1 MNKKIKMTVCYE
13 MQRTYKN
20 GAIED
25 TNSNPIICIDLEDAY
40 QECRRDFNYFLHE
53 RKYNGHYKN
62 IAKVV
67 YVVECREVETEH
79 SLPQKQLA
87 DFIAQSDDDSN
98 LLELKYIEFDFEYE
112 YSMYLDTNLRITNKV
127 ILELEKIINS
137 DGYLYDGNSE
147 SSILFT
153 EIKKHIDVD
162 SPDFEEVYNEVY
174 EHFEDNYSYVT
185 NCLTG
190 GEDLYFYNS
199 KKYSFDTVEE
209 LEKNFGI
216 GE

>member
-1 MNKKIKMTVCYE
+1 MTKKLKMTVCYE

-25 TNSNPIICIDLEDAY
+25 TYSDPIICIDLEDAY
-40 QECRRDFNYFLHE
+40 QECRRDFNYLLHE

-67 YVVECREVETEH
+67 YVVECREVDTSH
-79 SLPQKQLA
+79 SLPQKLVE

-98 LLELKYIEFDFEYE
+98 LLELKYIEFDFEHE
-112 YSMYLDTNLRITNKV
+112 YSMYLDANLRITNKV
-127 ILELEKIINS
+127 ILELEKIMDNC
-137 DGYLYDGNSE
+137 GYLYDGNSE
-147 SSILFT
+147 SSTMFA
-153 EIKKHIDVD
+153 EIKKYIDVD
-162 SPDFEEVYNEVY
+162 DPDFDEVYHEVY
-174 EHFEDNYSYVT
+174 DHFEDNYSYVT

-199 KKYSFDTVEE
+199 KKYSFDTVKE
-209 LEKNFGI
+209 LEKGFGI